1 MEKKY
6 AKHGN
11 IVLSPLKSNSNV
23 NELFG
28 MFNDGK
34 LSSEDF
40 IKEKAHE
47 KEIVQ
52 IKRRQLVSR
61 WA

>member
-1 MEKKY
+1 MFEEN
-6 AKHGN
+6 GN
-11 IVLSPLKSNSNV
+11 IVLSMLKNNPNV

-40 IKEKAHE
+40 IKEKTLE
-47 KEIVQ
+47 KEMEDSE
-52 IKRRQLVSR
+52 KN
-61 WA
+61 A